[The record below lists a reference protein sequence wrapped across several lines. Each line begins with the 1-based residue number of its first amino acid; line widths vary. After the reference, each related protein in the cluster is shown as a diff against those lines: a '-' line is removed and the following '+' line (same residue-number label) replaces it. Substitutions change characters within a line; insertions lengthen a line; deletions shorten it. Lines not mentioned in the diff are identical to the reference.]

1 MRGCVQ
7 SPLAAPPHALDRLGR
22 MYETMVDSS
31 PVALDRLILLFRH
44 LQVRVPRGQIAAA
57 RNALARVEGV
67 PDTER
72 RGARW
77 QVMLHLS
84 GFSDSL
90 TAHQALLVLAKDPDP
105 TDRFWAGALA
115 AAEGRWSDVE
125 DVGEALG
132 NQAQDLRGMDSP
144 SAAGYAD
151 AYAAALRAYTGLLQG
166 ERERL
171 AEFETALGR
180 LPPHS
185 FSREQPQQFLRYQ
198 VGKMLFD
205 WGRLHDAERY
215 FSSFQPYDYF
225 YTSQAELFLGRI
237 NEALDRP
244 EEAMVHYDRFV
255 TWWEYA
261 DPPLRPLWQEGRQAL
276 ARLGGEPRKAT
287 AP

>member
-1 MRGCVQ
+1 
-7 SPLAAPPHALDRLGR
+7 

-31 PVALDRLILLFRH
+31 PVALHRLILLFRH

-57 RNALARVEGV
+57 RNALTRVEGV
-67 PDTER
+67 PVTESH
-72 RGARW
+72 GGRW

-90 TAHQALLVLAKDPDP
+90 AAHQALLVLAKDPDP

-115 AAEGRWSDVE
+115 AAEGRWSDVD

-132 NQAQDLRGMDSP
+132 NQAQDLRGMDSL

-185 FSREQPQQFLRYQ
+185 YAREQPQQFLRYQ

-205 WGRLHDAERY
+205 WERLHDAERY

-244 EEAMVHYDRFV
+244 EEALVHYHRFV
-255 TWWEYA
+255 TWWEFA
-261 DPPLRPLWQEGRQAL
+261 DPSLRPLWQEGRQAL